1 MEERALGLHD
11 LTRRRLVALGA
22 GAVALGT
29 ARAWVRP
36 LGALADGASTRPV
49 GFALQLDADDVVG
62 AGGARAASRPQTSRV
77 LRAPRRF
84 DLLGLR
90 WAQSPPV
97 DAQVRARRSGGRWSG
112 WLTLHAG
119 GDHAPDGE
127 VRRATEPAWFG
138 GADELQLRLPADAAP
153 PRVQFVASRAAAPRG
168 GARGRAAAASAPGG
182 GPPVVL
188 RTGWGGDLMP
198 PKEDPSYGQVQVA
211 FVHHTVN
218 ANSYGP
224 EDSPA
229 IVLAIAKFHM
239 DANDWNDIGYNFL
252 VDRYGQIF
260 EGRAG
265 GLERAVIGAQAQG
278 YNAQSTG
285 IAVLGTHGSS
295 PATRATIAALGELVG
310 WKLARHGVP
319 TDGEVSVVSAGG
331 AANRFPEGRAVT
343 FARITGHRDANT
355 TECPGGAL
363 YRQLPAVRALAA
375 RAARGVA
382 PAPPPGPS
390 AVTARAAS
398 ERVRA
403 KGIGVLLRGNV
414 GGDAPVRVAVS
425 RQVDGRYRWV
435 SSPGARRAADGTWSV
450 RVRLPTPG
458 LYRLTAVSGP
468 ARAQPQYVRS
478 VRSR

>member
-1 MEERALGLHD
+1 MEKHD

-29 ARAWVRP
+29 TQAWVRP
-36 LGALADGASTRPV
+36 LGALAEGASARPV
-49 GFALQLDADDVVG
+49 GFALQLDADDL
-62 AGGARAASRPQTSRV
+62 GGGGEARAASGQRTSRV
-77 LRAPRRF
+77 LGASRRF
-84 DLLGLR
+84 DLVGLR
-90 WAQSPPV
+90 WADRPPV
-97 DAQVRARRSGGRWSG
+97 EAQVRARRRGGRWSG

-138 GADELQLRLPADAAP
+138 GADELQLRLPAGAAP

-168 GARGRAAAASAPGG
+168 DIRGRAAAAPAPGG
-182 GPPVVL
+182 GPPIVL
-188 RTGWGGDLMP
+188 RAGWGGDGVP
-198 PKEDPSYGQVQVA
+198 PKEDPSYGQVQMA

-218 ANSYGP
+218 ANSYDP
-224 EDSPA
+224 SDSPA

-278 YNAQSTG
+278 WNAQSTG

-295 PATRATIAALGELVG
+295 PATRATIAALGELIG

-319 TDGEVSVVSAGG
+319 TEGEVSVVSAGG
-331 AANRFPEGRAVT
+331 ATNRFTEDRAVT
-343 FARITGHRDANT
+343 FARINGHRDANA

-363 YRQLPAVRALAA
+363 YRQLPEVRALAA

-382 PAPPPGPS
+382 VASPAQPS
-390 AVTARAAS
+390 AVTARAATR
-398 ERVRA
+398 RVRA
-403 KGIGVLLRGNV
+403 KGIGVLLRGTV
-414 GGDAPVRVAVS
+414 DGDAPVRVAVS

-435 SSPGARRAADGTWSV
+435 RSTGARRAADGTWSA

-458 LYRLTAVSGP
+458 LYRLTAVSGD
-468 ARAQPQYVRS
+468 ARAEPEYVRS

>member
-1 MEERALGLHD
+1 VERSLHD

-29 ARAWVRP
+29 AQAWVRP
-36 LGALADGASTRPV
+36 LGVALADGAPAAPV
-49 GFALQLDADDVVG
+49 GFALQLDADDVGG
-62 AGGARAASRPQTSRV
+62 AGEARAASGPRTSRV
-77 LRAPRRF
+77 LGAPRRF
-84 DLLGLR
+84 DLVGLR
-90 WAQSPPV
+90 WPGARPV
-97 DAQVRARRSGGRWSG
+97 DAQVRARRRGGRWSG

-138 GADELQLRLPADAAP
+138 GADELQLRLPAGAAP

-168 GARGRAAAASAPGG
+168 DIRGRAAAAPAPGG
-182 GPPVVL
+182 GPPIVL
-188 RTGWGGDLMP
+188 RAGWGGDGVA
-198 PKEDPSYGQVQVA
+198 PKEDPAYGQVQMA

-218 ANSYGP
+218 ANSYAA

-278 YNAQSTG
+278 WNAQSTG

-295 PATRATIAALGELVG
+295 PATRATIAALGELIG

-331 AANRFPEGRAVT
+331 ATNRFPEGRAVT
-343 FARITGHRDANT
+343 FARVNGHRDANS

-363 YRQLPAVRALAA
+363 FGQLPEIRALAA
-375 RAARGVA
+375 RAASGVA
-382 PAPPPGPS
+382 PAPPAQPS
-390 AVTARAAS
+390 AVSARAATT
-398 ERVRA
+398 RVRA
-403 KGIGVLLRGNV
+403 KGIGVLLRGTV
-414 GGDAPVRVAVS
+414 DGDAPVRVAVS

-435 SSPGARRAADGTWSV
+435 RSPGARRVADGTWSV
-450 RVRLPTPG
+450 RVRLPKPG
-458 LYRLTAVSGP
+458 LYRLTAVSGD
-468 ARAQPQYVRS
+468 ARAEPEYVRS